1 MSSYKSSSSGGSSA
15 SKKAK
20 SSKELYQENIDII
33 KDPLE
38 NEVCLGC
45 DDYEFKDGTLIIRD
59 NTTLIIPLGT
69 TLKIT
74 DK

>member
-1 MSSYKSSSSGGSSA
+1 MSSYKSSSSGASA
-15 SKKAK
+15 SKKAQLT
-20 SSKELYQENIDII
+20 KEISQEDIDVI

-45 DDYEFKDGTLIIRD
+45 DDYEFKGDKLMIRD

-74 DK
+74 D

>member
-1 MSSYKSSSSGGSSA
+1 MEKTV
-15 SKKAK
+15 
-20 SSKELYQENIDII
+20 ELKQQDIDII
-33 KDPLE
+33 TDKDVE

-45 DDYEFKDGTLIIRD
+45 DDYEFKGGTLIIKD

-74 DK
+74 D